1 MAELAY
7 IKKPDGA
14 SGVILKYIDR
24 LYSESARE
32 NLAFSIYSDRKQ
44 CKGWDVE
51 LVRQYRHFRESK
63 FFIAPPGPNISAHIF
78 AMYDTAFGS
87 MKTKSLMYDMI
98 EFSRSIREFHSLAY
112 SLPRVAKRWH
122 PEEVED
128 IVYNHLAKRTITRAD
143 VGLPEEG
150 DYHPTPE
157 HIYDQSRYI
166 GISCLSNYPSQKNY
180 DMILSYADS
189 DIKDL
194 KEHAEKYAKI
204 VRDKM
209 SEMQ

>member
-1 MAELAY
+1 
-7 IKKPDGA
+7 
-14 SGVILKYIDR
+14 
-24 LYSESARE
+24 
-32 NLAFSIYSDRKQ
+32 
-44 CKGWDVE
+44 
-51 LVRQYRHFRESK
+51 
-63 FFIAPPGPNISAHIF
+63 
-78 AMYDTAFGS
+78 
-87 MKTKSLMYDMI
+87 MKTKSLMYDMV
-98 EFSRSIREFHSLAY
+98 EFSRSIRELHSLAY

-122 PEEVED
+122 PEELED

-150 DYHPTPE
+150 DYRPTPKY
-157 HIYDQSRYI
+157 IYEQSRVV
-166 GISCLSNYPSQKNY
+166 GIMCLSNYPSQKNL

-189 DIKDL
+189 DIKYL